1 MLREPKTQREF
12 CLHRNKDGTL
22 DFTGVLSGDS
32 SGRRHLKHSSEI
44 AKLPLLP
51 RQYLSVFRNWN
62 CDENGDVLG

>member
-1 MLREPKTQREF
+1 MDEIQHVAVVEVDLYNMLREPKTQREF

-32 SGRRHLKHSSEI
+32 SGRRHL
-44 AKLPLLP
+44 
-51 RQYLSVFRNWN
+51 SVFRNWN